1 MQYDNIY
8 EIKENKK
15 DNLKT
20 WNLITSNQSRVPN
33 NTKMHQP
40 KAEMQEK

>member
-15 DNLKT
+15 DNLKHK
-20 WNLITSNQSRVPN
+20 
-33 NTKMHQP
+33 TKSHQP
-40 KAEMQEK
+40 KVEFQIIQTFINLK